1 MNMWTWQEPLSH
13 FFSPQTPLNIYVA
26 LGGIGFSVL
35 LAATPILEMH
45 VLGLLLM
52 MAFNDLAATWLI
64 EVQGAVVT
72 RSAYKIVGPF
82 GQIVRRSI
90 NTITAITGPLLF
102 GIMPRSP
109 YIVAG
114 GLTLTWTLLVVVFL
128 EKRRAAT
135 RSLLK
140 EKLPEARYK
149 AVMEMK

>member
-1 MNMWTWQEPLSH
+1 
-13 FFSPQTPLNIYVA
+13 
-26 LGGIGFSVL
+26 
-35 LAATPILEMH
+35 
-45 VLGLLLM
+45 M

-64 EVQGAVVT
+64 EMQGAVVT
-72 RSAYKIVGPF
+72 KSAYKIVGPF

-114 GLTLTWTLLVVVFL
+114 GLTLTWTLLVVLFL
-128 EKRRAAT
+128 EKRRDAT

-149 AVMEMK
+149 AVMEMKSAPHSQPILI

>member
-1 MNMWTWQEPLSH
+1 
-13 FFSPQTPLNIYVA
+13 
-26 LGGIGFSVL
+26 
-35 LAATPILEMH
+35 MH
-45 VLGLLLM
+45 VLGLLLL

-72 RSAYKIVGPF
+72 KSAYKIVGPF

-102 GIMPRSP
+102 GIWPRSP

-114 GLTLTWTLLVVVFL
+114 GLTLIWTVLVVVFL

-140 EKLPEARYK
+140 EKLPETRYK
-149 AVMEMK
+149 AIMKMKCA

>member
-1 MNMWTWQEPLSH
+1 
-13 FFSPQTPLNIYVA
+13 
-26 LGGIGFSVL
+26 
-35 LAATPILEMH
+35 MH
-45 VLGLLLM
+45 VLGLLLL

-72 RSAYKIVGPF
+72 KSAYKIVGPF

-114 GLTLTWTLLVVVFL
+114 GLTLTWTLLVVFFL

-135 RSLLK
+135 QLA
-140 EKLPEARYK
+140 EGEAARGALQGGHGDEVSIAQPADTQTK
-149 AVMEMK
+149 AYTI

>member
-1 MNMWTWQEPLSH
+1 
-13 FFSPQTPLNIYVA
+13 
-26 LGGIGFSVL
+26 
-35 LAATPILEMH
+35 MH
-45 VLGLLLM
+45 VLGLLLL

-72 RSAYKIVGPF
+72 KSAYKIVGPF

-102 GIMPRSP
+102 GIWPRSP
-109 YIVAG
+109 YFVAG
-114 GLTLTWTLLVVVFL
+114 GLTLIWTVLVVVFL

-140 EKLPEARYK
+140 EKLPETRYK
-149 AVMEMK
+149 AVMKMKCA

>member
-1 MNMWTWQEPLSH
+1 MTH
-13 FFSPQTPLNIYVA
+13 HASPQTPLNIYVA
-26 LGGIGFSVL
+26 LAGIGCSVL

-72 RSAYKIVGPF
+72 KSAYKIVGPL

-102 GIMPRSP
+102 GIWPRSP
-109 YIVAG
+109 YFVAG
-114 GLTLTWTLLVVVFL
+114 GLTLIWTVLVVVFL

-135 RSLLK
+135 HSLLK
-140 EKLPEARYK
+140 EKLPETRYK
-149 AVMEMK
+149 AVMKMQCA

>member
-1 MNMWTWQEPLSH
+1 
-13 FFSPQTPLNIYVA
+13 
-26 LGGIGFSVL
+26 
-35 LAATPILEMH
+35 MH

-72 RSAYKIVGPF
+72 KSAYKIVGPF

-114 GLTLTWTLLVVVFL
+114 GMTLMWTLLVVVFL

-140 EKLPEARYK
+140 EKLVPVFGEASYTQASYNGEASYK

>member
-1 MNMWTWQEPLSH
+1 
-13 FFSPQTPLNIYVA
+13 
-26 LGGIGFSVL
+26 
-35 LAATPILEMH
+35 MH
-45 VLGLLLM
+45 VIGLILM
-52 MAFNDLAATWLI
+52 CMFYDIAATWLI

-72 RSAYKIVGPF
+72 RSAYKTVVPL

-114 GLTLTWTLLVVVFL
+114 GLTLTWTLLVVLFL
-128 EKRRAAT
+128 EKRRDAT